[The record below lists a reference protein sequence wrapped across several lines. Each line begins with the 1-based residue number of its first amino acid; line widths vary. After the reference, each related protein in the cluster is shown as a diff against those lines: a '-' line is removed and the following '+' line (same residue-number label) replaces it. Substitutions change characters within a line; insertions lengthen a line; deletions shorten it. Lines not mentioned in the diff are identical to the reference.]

1 MRLFYAFFVLVFFVA
16 CKNDSLKFEDL
27 PKDEQNKY
35 ILKSDL
41 DDFSKYISASSDEIE
56 INAEPISGD
65 EEELKDKILNLRA
78 ISQQLFADNVELTN
92 KNLELLYKI
101 KKLENEANLDTAN
114 NSDLGDFRKIQDEL
128 KSKISEQNERI
139 AELEKNNVQNVN
151 LYEQQII
158 DLQNKI
164 DMFESSD
171 ISAQSQMAQIIKNE
185 KAKFAPIGEEN
196 KLLKFQVQTLKN
208 NLNSVYVDLSK
219 QIQNKDAQNANLRNE
234 IYQKDKQ
241 MSDILVSHANEIVN
255 IQNQNSKTI
264 GKFEQELNS
273 LKKQNQQN
281 IDEKNQQISELK
293 SQVSAL
299 LKMQN
304 SDDSQIIN
312 AKNTQKSID
321 EKKFAHLEEI
331 YKKQLL
337 EQNQTI
343 AELNGKIL
351 ALKSEFDRE
360 IKTKNASFAKA
371 LDDFKKRTIN
381 IENNATQAKF
391 KDEINK
397 LNLDLKN
404 SQNAL
409 NLANLE
415 LKKLKNPDNKTIK
428 NYEILEEKIT
438 NLNAEI
444 FNLKDQI
451 FKQTATH
458 KEQIQKIQT
467 QEKNKLDEQ
476 KKYYETMI
484 NSYQKNISTKEQK

>member
-1 MRLFYAFFVLVFFVA
+1 MKLFFIIFFALFFVA
-16 CKNDSLKFEDL
+16 CQNDSLKFENL
-27 PKDEQNKY
+27 PKNEQEKY

-41 DDFSKYISASSDEIE
+41 EHFSKYIAVSSDEID

-78 ISQQLFADNVELTN
+78 TSQQLFADNVELTN

-101 KKLENEANLDTAN
+101 KNLENMSNLDKNTDN
-114 NSDLGDFRKIQDEL
+114 LGDFKKIQDEL
-128 KSKISEQNERI
+128 KDKISEQNERI
-139 AELEKNNVQNVN
+139 SELEKNNVQNVN
-151 LYEQQII
+151 LYEQQIV

-164 DMFESSD
+164 DLLESSD
-171 ISAQSQMAQIIKNE
+171 ISSQSETAQMIKNE
-185 KAKFAPIGEEN
+185 RAKFAPISEEN

-208 NLNSVYVDLSK
+208 NLNSVYVDLNK
-219 QIQNKDAQNANLRNE
+219 QIQNKDTQNADLRNE

-241 MSDILVSHANEIVN
+241 ISDLLVSHTNEIVN
-255 IQNQNSKTI
+255 IQNQNSSTI
-264 GKFEQELNS
+264 SKFEQELNS

-293 SQVSAL
+293 SQISAL
-299 LKMQN
+299 LKVQN
-304 SDDSQIIN
+304 SDNSDIQN
-312 AKNTQKSID
+312 AKNTQKDID

-331 YKKQLL
+331 YKKQIL

-351 ALKSEFDRE
+351 ALKSEFDNE
-360 IKTKNASFAKA
+360 IKTKNANFAKA
-371 LDDFKKRTIN
+371 LDDFKKRAIN
-381 IENNATQAKF
+381 IENNATKTKF
-391 KDEINK
+391 QDEINK
-397 LNLDLKN
+397 LNSDLKN

-415 LKKLKNPDNKTIK
+415 LNKLKNPDNKTIK

-444 FNLKDQI
+444 FNLKEQI
-451 FKQTATH
+451 IKQNATH
-458 KEQIQKIQT
+458 KDEIQKINSKRQT
-467 QEKNKLDEQ
+467 ELDEQ

-484 NSYQKNISTKEQK
+484 NSYQKNITKDTK